1 MFCGTASSTVTR
13 GSAGVAA
20 SDTRHPPRSHTCVNI
35 DLSPAFISTS
45 KPRGGAC
52 TGTGANPYLRRRSRG
67 PSSEPLCQHP
77 RPTTPNPLAHS
88 GENGPR
94 PEGTVPLA
102 PRPSR
107 RRRRQSLASHSRRS
121 EATNACHILP
131 LTCIVHERKR
141 PIFIA
146 LSNHWRNVT
155 AAAAP
160 NSAAV
165 ALPST
170 PMVLLC
176 RRLSIQLKEFLR
188 LLYLMR
194 LAFNR
199 R

>member
-1 MFCGTASSTVTR
+1 MLPATPAIL
-13 GSAGVAA
+13 
-20 SDTRHPPRSHTCVNI
+20 P
-35 DLSPAFISTS
+35 DLTPASTS
-45 KPRGGAC
+45 TYHLPLSRPASLGGGAC